1 MEINQITEIPE
12 SVEKQQR
19 KASAYRI
26 SKQAKLADAMDRR
39 YIAYDEETIK
49 HLISQLEQSIKNAKL
64 AQFEQRLNQQ
74 RTVPTINIADV
85 EEKLTS
91 KEKADLAV
99 LVDKIGS
106 IDSLKLMAIINN
118 GITPDEQR
126 KIYELFKEKLTD
138 DEIIRLNDILGRY
151 TES

>member
-1 MEINQITEIPE
+1 VEINQITEIPE

-26 SKQAKLADAMDRR
+26 NKQAKLADAMDRR
-39 YIAYDEETIK
+39 YIAYDEKTIK

-85 EEKLTS
+85 EEKLTR

-151 TES
+151 IES